1 LRKRSRKSRKRLKRR
16 KRRLK
21 RRYLRLPPPR
31 RGGRS
36 SGTSSWRTFRS
47 GGALRS

>member
-1 LRKRSRKSRKRLKRR
+1 LRRRSRKSRKRLKRR

-36 SGTSSWRTFRS
+36 SGTSW
-47 GGALRS
+47 